1 MPPDAEA
8 LCDHA
13 RRMVADGLAV
23 GTSGNL
29 SVRSGHVVAITPS
42 AVAPDRLRPE
52 DICLVHLD
60 GTPAPGGAE
69 GGGRPSTELPMH
81 LAVYRRTGARA
92 VVHTHSPYATAVS
105 TVAAELP
112 PVHYL
117 LAFLGGA
124 VRVAPYALPGSDAL
138 GERLVEALDG
148 RAAALLQN
156 HGAAAVGASL
166 EQAYAH
172 AAILEWVAA
181 LWARARLLGEPRIL
195 SPEEMAEA
203 AAALQGYGGLGTA
216 FG

>member
-29 SVRSGHVVAITPS
+29 SVRSGDLVAITPS

-60 GTPAPGGAE
+60 GTPAA

-81 LAVYRRTGARA
+81 LAVYRRTGAGA

-105 TVAAELP
+105 TVATELP

-117 LAFLGGA
+117 LVFLGGA
-124 VRVAPYALPGSDAL
+124 VRVAPYATPSSDAL
-138 GERLVEALDG
+138 GERLVAALDG
-148 RAAALLQN
+148 RSAALLQN
-156 HGAAAVGASL
+156 HGAVAVGDSL

-172 AAILEWVAA
+172 AVVLEWVAA
-181 LWARARLLGEPRIL
+181 LWARARLIGEPRIL
-195 SPEEMAEA
+195 TDDELA
-203 AAALQGYGGLGTA
+203 AAAESLQGYGGLGA
-216 FG
+216 P